1 MTRMKERQ
9 SNLELLRILCALFVL
24 AFHLISQSD
33 ALGDLNTQNFTFSF
47 FFHAGGRMACNV
59 FVMIGAYFLTQK
71 HVSFKQIFR
80 LEFKTIAAETI
91 PKFV

>member
-33 ALGDLNTQNFTFSF
+33 ALGDLNTQNFTFSVF
-47 FFHAGGRMACNV
+47 STLVGEWHAM
-59 FVMIGAYFLTQK
+59 FL
-71 HVSFKQIFR
+71 
-80 LEFKTIAAETI
+80 L
-91 PKFV
+91 